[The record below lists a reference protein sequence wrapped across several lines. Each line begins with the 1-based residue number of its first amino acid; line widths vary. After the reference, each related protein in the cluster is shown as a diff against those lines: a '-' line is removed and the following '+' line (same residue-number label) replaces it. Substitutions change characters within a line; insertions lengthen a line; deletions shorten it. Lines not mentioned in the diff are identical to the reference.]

1 MSQPSAPDTAPS
13 QNNTLRQGIAIVV
26 AVLFGIMLIAA
37 NHAAWIT
44 TTILDRDVFVATLEP
59 LPKDPA
65 VALALADE
73 VSAGIIES
81 FEVRDKIAQNLPPD
95 LSFVAAP
102 LTKGLQGIISDIV
115 AGIIRSDAFT
125 EVWRVALETSHKA
138 ATAYVRLFD
147 GDVLT
152 AQDGKAVL
160 DFSGIGAQVNDK
172 LVEAGFDLLEGTNP
186 ELKVELFELPDSGM
200 IRAIVQIMTSIRW
213 AVMIL
218 TLGLLAIAYAVATN
232 RRRISLW
239 VGGATIIAMLVSLI
253 DIRYLRSAVTG
264 GIEDPTQQAGAL
276 AAWDI
281 IFQRFVAQSWVVLLV
296 GVIVAFV
303 GWITGD
309 SDRARSARSTFVS
322 AGRSSRGDDAELS
335 GFALFVASQRR
346 LIEWLAVI
354 IGAGILL
361 IGPPLAIGAVLLIIS
376 VIVVIIIA
384 VEFISAR
391 TSSVTDSKESEAA
404 DQPSGDSEQ
413 VPSDS

>member
-1 MSQPSAPDTAPS
+1 LASCSSLRT
-13 QNNTLRQGIAIVV
+13 TLPGSRRRSSIETCSSPRSN
-26 AVLFGIMLIAA
+26 LS
-37 NHAAWIT
+37 
-44 TTILDRDVFVATLEP
+44 R
-59 LPKDPA
+59 
-65 VALALADE
+65 ADE

-81 FEVRDKIAQNLPPD
+81 FEVQDKIAQNLPPD

-125 EVWRVALETSHKA
+125 EVWRFALETSHKA
-138 ATAYVRLFD
+138 ATAYIQLFD

-160 DFSGIGAQVNDK
+160 DFSAIGAQVNDK

-200 IRAIVQIMTSIRW
+200 VRAIVQIMTTVRW

-239 VGGATIIAMLVSLI
+239 IGGATIIAMLVSLI

-264 GIEDPTQQAGAL
+264 GIEDPIQQAGAL

-281 IFQRFVAQSWVVLLV
+281 IFQRFVAQSWVVLVV
-296 GVIVAFV
+296 GVIVAFI

-309 SDRARSARSTFVS
+309 SDRARSARSSFVN
-322 AGRSSRGDDAELS
+322 AGRSTRGDDAEPS

-346 LIEWLAVI
+346 LIEWLTVI
-354 IGAGILL
+354 IGAGIML
-361 IGPPLAIGAVLLIIS
+361 IGPPLAIGAVLLLIV
-376 VIVVIIIA
+376 VIVVIVIA
-384 VEFISAR
+384 VEFISA
-391 TSSVTDSKESEAA
+391 TASSTTDTREPETADSES
-404 DQPSGDSEQ
+404 DNSEQ
-413 VPSDS
+413 VPSDG